1 MWDKLL
7 AGHGAGPYY
16 SVPFYTLHK
25 LMAGLLAQQK
35 LAGSAL
41 AGEMVVSMAGWV
53 GRRVERTLAAGG
65 EALWQRVLLTE
76 WGGMNDVLLEL
87 YETTGDPS
95 HLRTARAFNGFVFT
109 APLAAGRDDLA
120 VLPFPHA
127 NFHLPEV
134 VGNARAYELTGNGT
148 DAAIVD
154 AFLGALLANHSYAT
168 GGSNSGEC
176 WQAPTSPLSPQI
188 SPSRTRA
195 SAGRLR
201 ATSATSSPPR
211 PRRAARSTTCSR
223 LSRHRISRNCLGPFS
238 PLPCRC

>member
-1 MWDKLL
+1 
-7 AGHGAGPYY
+7 
-16 SVPFYTLHK
+16 
-25 LMAGLLAQQK
+25 MAGLLAQQK

-87 YETTGDPS
+87 YEVTGDVS

-176 WQAPTSPLSPQI
+176 WQAPTSPPHLPLSPHI
-188 SPSRTRA
+188 SPHLELGRVLA
-195 SAGRLR
+195 GSA
-201 ATSATSSPPR
+201 
-211 PRRAARSTTCSR
+211 
-223 LSRHRISRNCLGPFS
+223 
-238 PLPCRC
+238 